1 PARIIFDA
9 TETADDDVALTIQA
23 QLPSET
29 LIPSG
34 TLGAIG
40 LYTIDYYPDSATADI
55 NIIPVSQ
62 PLTRTV
68 MDLIESPETMV
79 IPADDTEDFLENV
92 YPLLAGIIPL
102 ASQDQSVILTDIPP
116 SFFTYTLLYYHIIY

>member
-1 PARIIFDA
+1 MPQLWDVWTRIDNAGIPLVPLQNTIHRVTITDAAPSIFDA
-9 TETADDDVALTIQA
+9 TDAAGHAVALTIQA

-68 MDLIESPETMV
+68 MDLIESP
-79 IPADDTEDFLENV
+79 
-92 YPLLAGIIPL
+92 
-102 ASQDQSVILTDIPP
+102 
-116 SFFTYTLLYYHIIY
+116 